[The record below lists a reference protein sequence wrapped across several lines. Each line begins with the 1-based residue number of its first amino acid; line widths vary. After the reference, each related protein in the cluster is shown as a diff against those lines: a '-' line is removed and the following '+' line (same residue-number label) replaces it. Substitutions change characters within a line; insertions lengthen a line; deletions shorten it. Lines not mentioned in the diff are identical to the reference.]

1 MPLTAVR
8 PTKRPDGRA
17 ISRSSGSASSGLLA
31 AIDAIA
37 TFVAGFEPSIYSGE
51 DAATLVGAFTRAE
64 RLCGAGKTLAATR
77 AAESNRHSVSGH
89 RSAAEWLA
97 QQTGESVGEA
107 VDLLK
112 LGQALEDQ
120 PEVGR
125 AYRDGKLS
133 RSRARLVSGAARVD
147 PGREH
152 ELVDGAQQDTFRQL
166 KERCLRAKSEGRSA
180 EDADKAYAAIHRSRS
195 CRTWTDTDGAFR
207 LDALLTPDAGATLL
221 ASLTKESDRIFQQA
235 RKAGLEEPPTAY
247 AADALVALVTGQPGQ
262 VSDRS
267 RERRPD
273 AEPGSPPVV
282 DGRSDHDDRPA
293 QNGRRTPSATVHLR
307 VDLDALRRG
316 SVNDGDVCEIP
327 GVGPV
332 PIESARAL
340 MGDAITDLVIT
351 NGVDVTTICHLGRSI
366 PRPLRT
372 ALMERDRTCVVPGC
386 DVRRGLEID
395 HWQISFVDGGPA
407 TLENLAR
414 LCGHH
419 HYLRTHQGFE
429 LHGGPGRWRW
439 RPPKTPKAP
448 KAGTRAKGGSKRR
461 PPPLRT

>member
-133 RSRARLVSGAARVD
+133 PIEGAVGLGRGQSQSGA
-147 PGREH
+147 
-152 ELVDGAQQDTFRQL
+152 
-166 KERCLRAKSEGRSA
+166 
-180 EDADKAYAAIHRSRS
+180 
-195 CRTWTDTDGAFR
+195 
-207 LDALLTPDAGATLL
+207 
-221 ASLTKESDRIFQQA
+221 
-235 RKAGLEEPPTAY
+235 
-247 AADALVALVTGQPGQ
+247 
-262 VSDRS
+262 
-267 RERRPD
+267 
-273 AEPGSPPVV
+273 
-282 DGRSDHDDRPA
+282 
-293 QNGRRTPSATVHLR
+293 
-307 VDLDALRRG
+307 
-316 SVNDGDVCEIP
+316 
-327 GVGPV
+327 
-332 PIESARAL
+332 
-340 MGDAITDLVIT
+340 
-351 NGVDVTTICHLGRSI
+351 
-366 PRPLRT
+366 
-372 ALMERDRTCVVPGC
+372 
-386 DVRRGLEID
+386 
-395 HWQISFVDGGPA
+395 
-407 TLENLAR
+407 
-414 LCGHH
+414 
-419 HYLRTHQGFE
+419 
-429 LHGGPGRWRW
+429 
-439 RPPKTPKAP
+439 
-448 KAGTRAKGGSKRR
+448 
-461 PPPLRT
+461 